1 MNFLSKS
8 KGFTLIEMLV
18 VTAIMSSLLLLA
30 GALGVKSVDK
40 ARAQVELIST
50 YNLIKQSGARAFTSG
65 KPVTLEFHGSD
76 LNVYIG
82 QKIWKKKSYKYV
94 DFDSQTM
101 RFSEN
106 GILYDR
112 NLTLSL
118 RGAKKILDLSALSDR
133 SHVLSMK

>member
-1 MNFLSKS
+1 MNFPVKS
-8 KGFTLIEMLV
+8 KGFTLIEMLI

-30 GALGVKSVDK
+30 GALGVESVDK

-65 KPVTLEFHGSD
+65 KPVTLDFSGSE
-76 LNVYIG
+76 LNVFVG
-82 QKIWKKKSYKYV
+82 QNIWKKKSYKYV
-94 DFDSQTM
+94 DFEAQTM

-106 GILYDR
+106 GMLYDG

-118 RGAKKILDLSALSDR
+118 RGVEKTLDLSALADR
-133 SHVLSMK
+133 SNGL